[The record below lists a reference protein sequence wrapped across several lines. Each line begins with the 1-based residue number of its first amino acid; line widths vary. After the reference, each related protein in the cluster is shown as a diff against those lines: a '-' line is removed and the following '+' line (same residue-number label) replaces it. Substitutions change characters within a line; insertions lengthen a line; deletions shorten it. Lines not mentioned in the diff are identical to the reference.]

1 MISCFQSSRIRGS
14 NPRWLENVSCIFCL
28 WRTLFLNVKF
38 RTRLSQEYKPKML
51 KGVILQYFRVVF
63 CGELMGWVIEIRFI
77 RRCFMVK
84 KEKKSFNEESEGN
97 FVDLWSCKIWAKRR
111 LRLDSGLT
119 YNYENETWEITLPT
133 RFYCKIWSSDVE
145 SFMFRSLK
153 KMELFSPKI
162 NFYPSVRE
170 LMFT

>member
-1 MISCFQSSRIRGS
+1 MHFLPLANFVFAFNMLYR
-14 NPRWLENVSCIFCL
+14 
-28 WRTLFLNVKF
+28 FLNVIF
-38 RTRLSQEYKPKML
+38 RSRLSQEYKPKML

-133 RFYCKIWSSDVE
+133 RFYCKFWSSALE
-145 SFMFRSLK
+145 SLTFWWK
-153 KMELFSPKI
+153 KNGIDFCWFLQKSTFTRV
-162 NFYPSVRE
+162 SVN
-170 LMFT
+170 